1 MKWKLMEIIN
11 NVSFRYVTD
20 DGKYMVQIIPIELS
34 GVFVISVVDTKM
46 RKNFNKLMY
55 IGQNKERNLY
65 YTKDEILRIMKGKRT
80 SKEIIIHTIDCIMK
94 NFGIANGL

>member
-1 MKWKLMEIIN
+1 MEIIN

-34 GVFVISVVDTKM
+34 GVFGVSVVDTKM

-65 YTKDEILRIMKGKRT
+65 YTKDEILRIMKCKRT

-94 NFGIANGL
+94 NFGIANKL